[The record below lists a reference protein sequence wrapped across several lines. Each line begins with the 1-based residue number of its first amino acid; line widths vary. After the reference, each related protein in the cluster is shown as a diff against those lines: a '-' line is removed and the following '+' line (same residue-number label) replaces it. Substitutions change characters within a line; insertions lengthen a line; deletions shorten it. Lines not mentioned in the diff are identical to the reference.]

1 MIEIFLKNAK
11 GLWEPEGVTEN
22 DLIDWFKG
30 NTDDNGNVTTDIVV
44 TTAIQT
50 KAENDTI
57 NFVLS
62 DMSLDRDFERIDPAG
77 WNLKQYKLNP
87 VILWGHDQ
95 SLPAIGKMEDIKVRQ
110 GELIG
115 KAVFTPKEIDEF
127 GWSIGEKIKAG
138 FLSAGSV
145 GFKSKRVE
153 ILDKAKDGTRLIHR
167 EQDLYEYSIVN
178 IPSLATSGVRKSLP
192 KEDWL
197 FYNADEKGK
206 SKPDDNLA
214 LIFGACNGFADF
226 WNKD

>member
-30 NTDDNGNVTTDIVV
+30 HTDKEGNVDTDIIV
-44 TTAIQT
+44 TTGIQT
-50 KAENDTI
+50 KADPDGI
-57 NFVLS
+57 RFVLS

-77 WNLKQYKLNP
+77 WNVKTYKLNP
-87 VILWGHDQ
+87 VILWSHDQ
-95 SLPAIGKMEDIKVRQ
+95 TRPAIGKMDDVKVRQ

-115 KAVFTPKEIDEF
+115 TAVFAPREIDEF
-127 GWSIGEKIKAG
+127 GWAIGEKIKAG
-138 FLSAGSV
+138 FLNAGSV

-153 ILDKAKDGTRLIHR
+153 IMDKAKDGTRLIHR
-167 EQDLYEYSIVN
+167 EQELYEYSIVN
-178 IPSLATSGVRKSLP
+178 IPSLATSGVRKELP
-192 KEDWL
+192 KEDW
-197 FYNADEKGK
+197 FFSTGNKGK
-206 SKPDDNLA
+206 SRPDDNLA